1 MVLGTFLFAH
11 FWCRLTKWP
20 KWPGQGTKGRTRGL
34 QTERSFFYDAGE
46 DFRQRSEAVGLLQ
59 ASYMLRQLTG
69 KMSAHYSSSKIRN
82 THFRLFPPDQ
92 GPHTVQIVRFLETL
106 QTGYSPFLNLKCCFC
121 KCSIELLFI
130 FLFPY
135 YWPFN
140 NLAVRSLFS
149 VVCLRRLYSRWKGE
163 LISNMKEFS
172 SILTTDSSA
181 FRARVCLNLFFFF
194 FKVVSCC
201 IISLYNLWCNYCR
214 FSAMHCTTHEH
225 EPHNLSRL
233 QIGWNYE

>member
-1 MVLGTFLFAH
+1 MRNFDV
-11 FWCRLTKWP
+11 
-20 KWPGQGTKGRTRGL
+20 GL
-34 QTERSFFYDAGE
+34 QSDQSGRAKEPKAGLGAFKRSGHFFYDVGE

-140 NLAVRSLFS
+140 NPAVRSLFS
-149 VVCLRRLYSRWKGE
+149 VVCLRRLYSR
-163 LISNMKEFS
+163 
-172 SILTTDSSA
+172 
-181 FRARVCLNLFFFF
+181 
-194 FKVVSCC
+194 
-201 IISLYNLWCNYCR
+201 
-214 FSAMHCTTHEH
+214 
-225 EPHNLSRL
+225 
-233 QIGWNYE
+233 